1 MHAIQN
7 DSHLQLQQVLENH
20 QSVFREEL
28 GELKGFNVQIFVILL
43 SHPSSVVL
51 DQYLMQVK
59 VEEELYRLV
68 QDKVLEPV

>member
-28 GELKGFNVQIFVILL
+28 GELKGFNVQIFVDPTVTPIFCCA
-43 SHPSSVVL
+43 
-51 DQYLMQVK
+51 
-59 VEEELYRLV
+59 
-68 QDKVLEPV
+68 